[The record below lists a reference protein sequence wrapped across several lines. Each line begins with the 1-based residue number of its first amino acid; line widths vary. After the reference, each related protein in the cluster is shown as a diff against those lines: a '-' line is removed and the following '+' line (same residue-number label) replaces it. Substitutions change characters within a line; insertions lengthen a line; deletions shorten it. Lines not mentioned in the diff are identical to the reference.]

1 MPSKH
6 NIERSCA
13 NPPCICNSAVMSDN
27 ITTVVRQSDSPT
39 GPTASDS
46 VRQRPTASDRRPTA
60 SDSQR
65 TCDRTLGCLTVPD
78 SPTARPTVSVRQGSD
93 SVRQCPTGSTG
104 PTARAQGDATRMW
117 CGWVPQYATRR
128 LLRVRPPRRNASGLS

>member
-27 ITTVVRQSDSPT
+27 IMTVVRQSDSPT

-65 TCDRTLGCLTVPD
+65 ACDRTLGCLTVPD

-93 SVRQCPTGSTG
+93 SVRQCPTGPTG
-104 PTARAQGDATRMW
+104 PTARAQRERNE
-117 CGWVPQYATRR
+117 RR
-128 LLRVRPPRRNASGLS
+128 LSSQNILPLLLHAKRTNI